1 MTELTKESMK
11 EYEEMQQRLM
21 DEFINNISPWID
33 WVGMSGFEE
42 KMARS
47 AVRSLISL
55 SYYEGTMNG
64 IRVMQQNMKEFHDD
78 ACVTVEVAR
87 I

>member
-1 MTELTKESMK
+1 MTELTEYSMK
-11 EYEEMQQRLM
+11 EYDEMQQRLM
-21 DEFINNISPWID
+21 DEFIANISPWID

-42 KMARS
+42 RMARS

-64 IRVMQQNMKEFHDD
+64 IRVMQQSMKEFEDD
-78 ACVTVEVAR
+78 AAR
-87 I
+87 DI

>member
-1 MTELTKESMK
+1 MTNESMK

-21 DEFINNISPWID
+21 DEFINNISPWVD

-42 KMARS
+42 RMARS

-64 IRVMQQNMKEFHDD
+64 IRVMQENMKEFQGD
-78 ACVTVEVAR
+78 AMR
-87 I
+87 DI

>member
-1 MTELTKESMK
+1 MTELTEESMK

-21 DEFINNISPWID
+21 DEFIANISPWID

-42 KMARS
+42 TMARS

-64 IRVMQQNMKEFHDD
+64 IRVMQENMKEFHDD
-78 ACVTVEVAR
+78 AMRDV
-87 I
+87 

>member
-1 MTELTKESMK
+1 MTELTEESVK
-11 EYEEMQQRLM
+11 EYEKIQQRLM

-33 WVGMSGFEE
+33 WVGMSVFEE
-42 KMARS
+42 TMARS

-78 ACVTVEVAR
+78 AMR
-87 I
+87 DR

>member
-1 MTELTKESMK
+1 MANESMK

-21 DEFINNISPWID
+21 DEFIANISPWVD
-33 WVGMSGFEE
+33 WVRMSGFEE

-64 IRVMQQNMKEFHDD
+64 IRVMQENMKEFHDD
-78 ACVTVEVAR
+78 AMR
-87 I
+87 DI

>member
-1 MTELTKESMK
+1 MNKELEK
-11 EYEEMQQRLM
+11 YEEMQQRLM

-64 IRVMQQNMKEFHDD
+64 IRVMQENMKEFQDD
-78 ACVTVEVAR
+78 AAR
-87 I
+87 DI

>member
-1 MTELTKESMK
+1 MTNESMK

-42 KMARS
+42 SMARS

-64 IRVMQQNMKEFHDD
+64 IRVMQENMKEFQDD
-78 ACVTVEVAR
+78 AMR
-87 I
+87 DI

>member
-1 MTELTKESMK
+1 MTNESMK
-11 EYEEMQQRLM
+11 EYEEIQQRLM

-64 IRVMQQNMKEFHDD
+64 IRVMQENMKEFQGD
-78 ACVTVEVAR
+78 AMR
-87 I
+87 DI

>member
-1 MTELTKESMK
+1 MTNESMT

-21 DEFINNISPWID
+21 DEFIANISPWID

-64 IRVMQQNMKEFHDD
+64 IRVMQENMKEFQDD
-78 ACVTVEVAR
+78 AMR
-87 I
+87 DI

>member
-1 MTELTKESMK
+1 MTNESMK

-21 DEFINNISPWID
+21 GEFINNISPWID

-42 KMARS
+42 SMARS

-78 ACVTVEVAR
+78 AAR
-87 I
+87 DI

>member
-1 MTELTKESMK
+1 MTELTNESVK
-11 EYEEMQQRLM
+11 EYEKIQQRLM

-42 KMARS
+42 TMARS

-64 IRVMQQNMKEFHDD
+64 IRVMQQNMKEFQDD
-78 ACVTVEVAR
+78 AAREV
-87 I
+87 

>member
-1 MTELTKESMK
+1 MTELTKESMT

-42 KMARS
+42 SMARS

-64 IRVMQQNMKEFHDD
+64 IRVMQENMKEFHDD
-78 ACVTVEVAR
+78 AMR
-87 I
+87 DI

>member
-1 MTELTKESMK
+1 MTNESMK

-21 DEFINNISPWID
+21 DEFIANISPWID

-42 KMARS
+42 SMARS

-64 IRVMQQNMKEFHDD
+64 IRVMQENMKEFQDD
-78 ACVTVEVAR
+78 AAR
-87 I
+87 DI

>member
-1 MTELTKESMK
+1 MTNESLK

-42 KMARS
+42 SMARS

-64 IRVMQQNMKEFHDD
+64 IRVMQESMKEFQDD
-78 ACVTVEVAR
+78 AAR
-87 I
+87 DI

>member
-1 MTELTKESMK
+1 MTKLTNESMK

-42 KMARS
+42 SMARS
-47 AVRSLISL
+47 AVRGLISL

-64 IRVMQQNMKEFHDD
+64 IRVMQENMKEFHDD
-78 ACVTVEVAR
+78 AAR
-87 I
+87 DI

>member
-1 MTELTKESMK
+1 MTNESMTE
-11 EYEEMQQRLM
+11 YEKIQQRLM

-64 IRVMQQNMKEFHDD
+64 IRVMQENMKEFQDD
-78 ACVTVEVAR
+78 AMR
-87 I
+87 DI

>member
-1 MTELTKESMK
+1 MTNESMT

-42 KMARS
+42 SMARS

-64 IRVMQQNMKEFHDD
+64 IRVMQENMKEFQDD
-78 ACVTVEVAR
+78 AMR
-87 I
+87 DR

>member
-1 MTELTKESMK
+1 MTNESMTE
-11 EYEEMQQRLM
+11 YEKIQQRLM
-21 DEFINNISPWID
+21 DEFIANISPWID

-64 IRVMQQNMKEFHDD
+64 IRVMQENMKDFQDD
-78 ACVTVEVAR
+78 AMR
-87 I
+87 DI

>member
-1 MTELTKESMK
+1 MTELTNESMK

-42 KMARS
+42 SMARS

-64 IRVMQQNMKEFHDD
+64 IRVMQENMKEFQGD
-78 ACVTVEVAR
+78 AMR
-87 I
+87 DI

>member
-1 MTELTKESMK
+1 MTKESMK

-42 KMARS
+42 SMARS

-64 IRVMQQNMKEFHDD
+64 IRVMQENMKEFQDD
-78 ACVTVEVAR
+78 AMR
-87 I
+87 DI

>member
-1 MTELTKESMK
+1 MTNEPMK

-33 WVGMSGFEE
+33 WVGMSGLEE
-42 KMARS
+42 TMARS

-64 IRVMQQNMKEFHDD
+64 IRVMQENMKEFHDD
-78 ACVTVEVAR
+78 AAR
-87 I
+87 DI

>member
-1 MTELTKESMK
+1 MTELNEESMK
-11 EYEEMQQRLM
+11 EYEKIQQRLM
-21 DEFINNISPWID
+21 DEFINNISPWIY

-42 KMARS
+42 SMARS

-64 IRVMQQNMKEFHDD
+64 IRVMQENMKEFHDD
-78 ACVTVEVAR
+78 AMR
-87 I
+87 DR

>member
-1 MTELTKESMK
+1 MNKELEK
-11 EYEEMQQRLM
+11 YEKIQQRLM

-42 KMARS
+42 TMARS

-64 IRVMQQNMKEFHDD
+64 IRVMQQNMKEFQDD
-78 ACVTVEVAR
+78 AAREV
-87 I
+87 

>member
-1 MTELTKESMK
+1 MTELTEESMK
-11 EYEEMQQRLM
+11 EYDEVQQRLM
-21 DEFINNISPWID
+21 AEFINNISPWID

-42 KMARS
+42 AMARS

-64 IRVMQQNMKEFHDD
+64 IRMMHENMKEFQDD
-78 ACVTVEVAR
+78 AAR
-87 I
+87 DV

>member
-1 MTELTKESMK
+1 MTELTEASMK

-33 WVGMSGFEE
+33 WAGMSGFEE
-42 KMARS
+42 TMARS

-78 ACVTVEVAR
+78 AAR
-87 I
+87 DI

>member
-1 MTELTKESMK
+1 MAEESMT

-21 DEFINNISPWID
+21 DEFISNISPWID

-64 IRVMQQNMKEFHDD
+64 IRVMQENMKDFHDD
-78 ACVTVEVAR
+78 AAR
-87 I
+87 DI

>member
-1 MTELTKESMK
+1 MTELNEESMK
-11 EYEEMQQRLM
+11 EYEKIQQRLM

-64 IRVMQQNMKEFHDD
+64 IRVMQESMKEFHDD
-78 ACVTVEVAR
+78 AMRER
-87 I
+87 

>member
-1 MTELTKESMK
+1 MTELTEESMK
-11 EYEEMQQRLM
+11 EYEKIQQRLM

-42 KMARS
+42 TMARS
-47 AVRSLISL
+47 AVRSLIGL

-78 ACVTVEVAR
+78 AMR
-87 I
+87 DR

>member
-1 MTELTKESMK
+1 MTNESMK

-64 IRVMQQNMKEFHDD
+64 ICVMQESMKEFQDD
-78 ACVTVEVAR
+78 AAR
-87 I
+87 DI

>member
-1 MTELTKESMK
+1 MTNESMK

-21 DEFINNISPWID
+21 AEFINNISPWID

-64 IRVMQQNMKEFHDD
+64 IRVMQENMKEFQDD
-78 ACVTVEVAR
+78 AMR
-87 I
+87 DI

>member
-1 MTELTKESMK
+1 MTQLTEESMK
-11 EYEEMQQRLM
+11 EYEEIQQRLM

-64 IRVMQQNMKEFHDD
+64 IRVMQQNMKEFEDD
-78 ACVTVEVAR
+78 AAREV
-87 I
+87 

>member
-1 MTELTKESMK
+1 MTELTEESMK
-11 EYEEMQQRLM
+11 EYEKIQQRLM
-21 DEFINNISPWID
+21 DEFITNISPWID

-42 KMARS
+42 SMARS

-64 IRVMQQNMKEFHDD
+64 IRVMQQNMKEFQDD
-78 ACVTVEVAR
+78 AAR
-87 I
+87 DI

>member
-1 MTELTKESMK
+1 MANESMK

-42 KMARS
+42 TMARS

-64 IRVMQQNMKEFHDD
+64 IRVMQQNMKEFQDD
-78 ACVTVEVAR
+78 AAR
-87 I
+87 DI

>member
-1 MTELTKESMK
+1 MTNESMK

-21 DEFINNISPWID
+21 GEFIANISPWID

-64 IRVMQQNMKEFHDD
+64 IRVMQENMKEFQDD
-78 ACVTVEVAR
+78 AMR
-87 I
+87 DI

>member
-1 MTELTKESMK
+1 MTELTEDSMT
-11 EYEEMQQRLM
+11 EYEEIQQRLM
-21 DEFINNISPWID
+21 DEFIANTSPWID

-64 IRVMQQNMKEFHDD
+64 IRVMQQNMKEFRDD
-78 ACVTVEVAR
+78 AAR
-87 I
+87 DI